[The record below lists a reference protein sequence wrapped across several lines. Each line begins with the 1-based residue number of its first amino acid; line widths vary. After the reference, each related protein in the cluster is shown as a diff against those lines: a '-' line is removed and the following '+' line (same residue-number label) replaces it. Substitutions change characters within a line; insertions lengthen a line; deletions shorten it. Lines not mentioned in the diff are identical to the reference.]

1 MKILKKHYWVIIPII
16 LAIVLFTTP
25 IWLEWLWMYSDK
37 KFIKEQRQNTSLVDY
52 STPFHLKTRKII
64 VSDLSKMIQE
74 EPFGTSGEVVYH
86 PKNLKETEYL
96 LDSLKGMKI
105 DLTVELTLN
114 SKVDSLNQQEKIQL
128 RQKAIE
134 LVGFENI
141 SKATHVKF
149 VVFKE
154 TDYTIKKELKYPL
167 KIDDE
172 YAVLLDLIELK

>member
-1 MKILKKHYWVIIPII
+1 MKTLKKYYWLIIPII
-16 LAIVLFTTP
+16 VGIILFSMPWWYAKLLLDDTSFRNKQ
-25 IWLEWLWMYSDK
+25 LE
-37 KFIKEQRQNTSLVDY
+37 NTSLVDY
-52 STPFHLKTRKII
+52 STPFHLKTRRLI

-114 SKVDSLNQQEKIQL
+114 SKVDSLNQQEKIKL

-149 VVFKE
+149 EVFKE